1 MKQEDRMD
9 AKIRRIIEMGTRA
22 LDFSRAH
29 QDSSAGYAAA
39 LARLEDRLKRADQ
52 LATQQ
57 RDGLLEVRR
66 ATVRK
71 RDLRR
76 SMRRAHLDHLASV
89 AQAASREAP
98 ELAQKFV
105 LPRRA
110 NTYLAFRTAA
120 RAMEAEALSYKELL
134 VKYGLAEPV
143 LEALGQAL
151 SEFDAVVEQ
160 GSRGRLAHV
169 GASAELDTVVDE
181 IVQVVKVMDGLNR
194 FRFANNPEETAA
206 WESAS
211 NPFGAPRS
219 AAIKPISTPAQP
231 PAGSGEIEP
240 AA

>member
-1 MKQEDRMD
+1 MN
-9 AKIRRIIEMGTRA
+9 AKTRRKIEMGARA

-29 QDSSAGYAAA
+29 PDASPGYAAA
-39 LARLEDRLKRADQ
+39 LARLEDRLARADL

-57 RDGLLEVRR
+57 RDGILEVRT
-66 ATVRK
+66 ATARK

-76 SMRRAHLDHLASV
+76 TMKRAHLDHLASV
-89 AQAASREAP
+89 AEVASREVP

-120 RAMEAEALSYKELL
+120 RGMEAEAGSRKELL
-134 VKYGLAEPV
+134 VKHGLAETV

-160 GSRGRLAHV
+160 GSQGRLAHV
-169 GASAELDTVVDE
+169 GASAELDTVADE
-181 IVQVVKVMDGLNR
+181 VVQVVKVMDGLNR
-194 FRFANNPEETAA
+194 FRFATDPESLAA
-206 WESAS
+206 WESSS
-211 NPFGAPRS
+211 NAFGPLRPTGAKPTPQEPPPS
-219 AAIKPISTPAQP
+219 GGEIKP
-231 PAGSGEIEP
+231 